1 VSDVFAGWRVGA
13 IGAQASLDL
22 TATDGCEQRGAR
34 GAQDGEERAQERLIS
49 CGGGVTGA
57 A

>member
-34 GAQDGEERAQERLIS
+34 GAQDREERAQERLIS